1 MSDNLSKKFIKHG
14 YVIVNLNNKSELKK
28 IKNLV
33 LSSVIKNTKLPT
45 TVGKRNLLD
54 NFHKFIKIEELNQL
68 RLNIINEI
76 NKNKNFKNIY
86 YNLVRNH
93 LEELVGNELAI
104 QNRINLSIQLPKDD
118 SSLLPLHADTWAGDS
133 PFEVVV
139 WIPMVNCY
147 KTKSMFILD
156 ALKYEAFLKLFK
168 KNKNRSS
175 EHIYQKIKK
184 DLKFLKINYGQALIF
199 NQALPHGNR
208 INEELA
214 TRWSFNCRFKGLFTP
229 YGDKKLGE
237 FFQPLSIK
245 PATKIGM
252 KYKLPN
258 I

>member
-1 MSDNLSKKFIKHG
+1 MPDNLSKKFIKHG
-14 YVIVNLNNKSELKK
+14 YVIVDLKNKSELKK

-33 LSSVIKNTKLPT
+33 LGLAVKNIKLPT
-45 TVGKRNLLD
+45 KVSTRDLLD
-54 NFHKFIKIEELNQL
+54 NIHKYLEINELNQF

-76 NKNKNFKNIY
+76 NKNKNFKSIY
-86 YNLVRNH
+86 YNLVKNY

-104 QNRINLSIQLPKDD
+104 QNRINLSIQFPKDD
-118 SSLLPLHADTWAGDS
+118 SSLLPIHADTWAGDS

-156 ALKYEAFLKLFK
+156 ASKYEAFLKLFK
-168 KNKNRSS
+168 KNKNKSS
-175 EHIYQKIKK
+175 EYIYQKIRK
-184 DLKFLKINYGQALIF
+184 DLKFLKIDYGQALIF

-208 INEELA
+208 INQELA

-245 PATKIGM
+245 PATKVGM